1 MGMQLY
7 YPRSFLKLILAGF
20 LLAVLPLIFALINNA
35 FSIHQ
40 LATQSQRAVY
50 QAVQATQNSRFLIEQ
65 ITNMER
71 SVRQFAIIGEPSLL
85 QGYGYAH
92 ERFVDT
98 AQRMA
103 MLPLDVSQKEAIEV
117 LQAREAAL
125 FDRLTR
131 VGATREVVGL
141 AVTELSALSESA
153 HALDQKGNLLV
164 DREVETMQK
173 MAGEVQRFIFWQ
185 LLALVPIAL
194 LLVFA
199 AVFLISKPIQQLES
213 AIRKLGEGRFDA
225 NITVNGPADLES
237 LGRQLDWLRLRLLDL
252 EEQKTRFL
260 RHVSH
265 ELKTPL
271 TALRE
276 GVELLSDEVTGK
288 MTAGQFEIARIL
300 RQNTLRLQ
308 KLIEDLL
315 SYHSAQF
322 HTSALSFTRFNLKAL
337 AARVAQHH
345 SLAMRAKNLNV
356 NMAASE
362 FDIEADE
369 KKIEA
374 VVDNLLSNAI
384 KFSPVGG
391 TIKVQLRKRGPDAVI
406 DVMDE
411 GPGIGANDRGKV
423 FEPFFQGNTEYIGP
437 VKGTGLGLA
446 IVREYANAH
455 QGSVE
460 IIEDGNPGAHLR
472 VILPARQMEVAA

>member
-1 MGMQLY
+1 MQLY
-7 YPRSFLKLILAGF
+7 YPRSFLKLILSGF

-85 QGYGYAH
+85 QGYGFAH
-92 ERFVDT
+92 ERFVAT

-103 MLPLDVSQKEAIEV
+103 TLPLDASQKEAIEV
-117 LQAREAAL
+117 LRAREATL
-125 FDRLTR
+125 FDRLTQ

-141 AVTELSALSESA
+141 AVTELSALSEAA
-153 HALDQKGNLLV
+153 HAMDQQGNLLV

-225 NITVNGPADLES
+225 SITVNGPADLES

-322 HTSALSFTRFNLKAL
+322 HTSALSFSRFNLKAL

-345 SLAMRAKNLNV
+345 SLAMRAKNLNL

-391 TIKVQLRKRGPDAVI
+391 TIKVQLRKRGADAVI

-472 VILPARQMEVAA
+472 VILPTRQMEVAA

>member
-1 MGMQLY
+1 MQLY

-20 LLAVLPLIFALINNA
+20 SLAVLPLIFALINNA

-40 LATQSQRAVY
+40 LATHSQRVVY

-85 QGYGYAH
+85 QGYGLAH

-98 AQRMA
+98 ARRMA
-103 MLPLDVSQKEAIEV
+103 TLPLDARQKQALEA
-117 LQAREAAL
+117 LRAREAAL
-125 FDRLTR
+125 FDRIGQS
-131 VGATREVVGL
+131 GAKADLIGSAVAEL
-141 AVTELSALSESA
+141 AALSEA
-153 HALDQKGNLLV
+153 ARALDEQGNLLV
-164 DREVETMQK
+164 DREVDTMQK
-173 MAGEVQRFIFWQ
+173 MAGEVQRFIYWQ

-194 LLVFA
+194 LLVVA
-199 AVFLISKPIQQLES
+199 ATLLISKPIAQLES
-213 AIRKLGEGRFDA
+213 AIQNLGEGRFDA
-225 NITVNGPADLES
+225 RVTVNGPADLES
-237 LGRQLDWLRLRLLDL
+237 LGRQLDWLRLRLLEL
-252 EEQKTRFL
+252 EEQKSRFL

-315 SYHSAQF
+315 NYHSAQF
-322 HTSALSFTRFNLKAL
+322 HTSALTFSQFDLKAMVT
-337 AARVAQHH
+337 RVAQQH
-345 SLAMRAKNLNV
+345 SLTMRSKNLSLNLS
-356 NMAASE
+356 AS
-362 FDIEADE
+362 DLQIEADE
-369 KKIEA
+369 NKIEA
-374 VVDNLLSNAI
+374 IIDNLLSNAI

-391 TIKVQLRKRGPDAVI
+391 TIRMQLRRRGSDAVI

-411 GPGIGANDRGKV
+411 GPGISPEERGRV
-423 FEPFFQGNTEYIGP
+423 FEPFFQGNTAYTGP

-446 IVREYANAH
+446 IVREYATAH
-455 QGSVE
+455 QGSAE
-460 IIEDGNPGAHLR
+460 IIDDGNHGAHLR
-472 VILPARQMEVAA
+472 VVLPTRQMEAAA

>member
-1 MGMQLY
+1 MQLY

-85 QGYGYAH
+85 QGYGFAH
-92 ERFVDT
+92 ERFVAT

-103 MLPLDVSQKEAIEV
+103 TLPLDASQKEAIEV
-117 LQAREAAL
+117 LRAREATL
-125 FDRLTR
+125 FDRLTQ

-141 AVTELSALSESA
+141 AVSELAALSEAA
-153 HALDQKGNLLV
+153 HAMDQQGNLLV

-225 NITVNGPADLES
+225 SITVNGPADLES

-322 HTSALSFTRFNLKAL
+322 HTSSLSFSRFNLKAL

-345 SLAMRAKNLNV
+345 SLAMRAKNLNL

-391 TIKVQLRKRGPDAVI
+391 TIKVQLRKRGADAVI
-406 DVMDE
+406 DVLDE

-472 VILPARQMEVAA
+472 VILPSRQMEVVA

>member
-1 MGMQLY
+1 MQLY

-85 QGYGYAH
+85 QGYGFAH
-92 ERFVDT
+92 ERFVAT

-103 MLPLDVSQKEAIEV
+103 TLPLDASQKEAIEV
-117 LQAREAAL
+117 LRAREATL
-125 FDRLTR
+125 FDRLTQ
-131 VGATREVVGL
+131 VGATREVVGI
-141 AVTELSALSESA
+141 AVTELSALSEAA
-153 HALDQKGNLLV
+153 HAMDQQGNLLV

-225 NITVNGPADLES
+225 SITVNGPADLES

-322 HTSALSFTRFNLKAL
+322 HTSALSFSRFNLKAL

-345 SLAMRAKNLNV
+345 SLAMRAKNLNL

-391 TIKVQLRKRGPDAVI
+391 TIKVQLRKRGADAVI

-472 VILPARQMEVAA
+472 VILPTRQMEVAA

>member
-1 MGMQLY
+1 MQLY

-20 LLAVLPLIFALINNA
+20 LLAVLPLIFALVNNA
-35 FSIHQ
+35 YSVHQ
-40 LATQSQRAVY
+40 LATHSQRAVY

-85 QGYGYAH
+85 QGYGLAH
-92 ERFVDT
+92 ERFGDT

-103 MLPLDVSQKEAIEV
+103 VLPLDARQREG
-117 LQAREAAL
+117 LQSLKTRELAL
-125 FDRLTR
+125 FERITQS
-131 VGATREVVGL
+131 GATRDTIGV
-141 AVTELSALSESA
+141 AVTELAALSEAA
-153 HALDQKGNLLV
+153 HALDQQGNLLV

-173 MAGEVQRFIFWQ
+173 MSGEAQRFIIWQ

-194 LLVFA
+194 LLVFG
-199 AVFLISKPIQQLES
+199 AVFLISKPIEQLES

-225 NITVNGPADLES
+225 RITVNGPADLES

-322 HTSALSFTRFNLKAL
+322 HTSALSFTTFTLKAL
-337 AARVAQHH
+337 AARVAQQH
-345 SLAMRAKNLNV
+345 SLAMRAKNLNL
-356 NMAASE
+356 NLSASE
-362 FDIEADE
+362 FEIEADE

-374 VVDNLLSNAI
+374 VIDNLLSNAI
-384 KFSPVGG
+384 KFSPPGG
-391 TIKVQLRKRGPDAVI
+391 TIKVQLRKRGADAVV

-411 GPGIGANDRGKV
+411 GPGIPDADRGRI
-423 FEPFFQGNTEYIGP
+423 FEPFFQGNTEYTGP

-446 IVREYANAH
+446 IVQEYVNAH
-455 QGSVE
+455 GGSIE
-460 IIEDGNPGAHLR
+460 IIDDGNPGAHLR
-472 VILPARQMEVAA
+472 VILPTRQMEVAA